1 MKKTLLSIML
11 LFFVTALQAQ
21 RVKCAHR
28 FIPYPEK
35 EAQKEARATTRALS
49 GVPNH
54 FTGTKKGL
62 IILMNFQDVQ
72 FTDKNKNGKTFD
84 VNEFWNDLAN
94 KEGLKA
100 VSGMLVCGSIRDYF
114 RAQSYNEFTID
125 FDVRG
130 PYTAK
135 NKYSYYGR
143 NKDWGGGNEFDQN
156 PMELIVEAVNAC
168 KDEVNFK
175 DYDWDGDGEV
185 DQVYVVYAGHGEA
198 SYAGNP
204 DLIWP
209 HEAELVPLGY
219 EVKLQDMV
227 INTYACGNELNYN
240 DRVMGIG
247 TICHEFSHCLGLPDV
262 YDVDYNGN
270 VTPGEYDIMD
280 AGNYNGD
287 GWYPPSYSSVER
299 NFCGWLEP
307 KRVGNVDEANA
318 LGLQPLTQSPDAA
331 IITREVGSTDY
342 YLIEK
347 RKKESWD
354 SYLPAFTKNTTVDEI
369 TLAWHVNYDLAR
381 WLKNEV
387 NTDPNNMG
395 LTLVPL
401 DQVPGYVTGIQTIE
415 KTDDE
420 AGPWYDLQ
428 GRQLQGKPTQKG
440 VYIRNKQKIT
450 IR

>member
-28 FIPYPEK
+28 FVPYPE
-35 EAQKEARATTRALS
+35 KEARATTRAQI
-49 GVPNH
+49 GVPAH
-54 FTGTKKGL
+54 YTGTKKGL

-84 VNEFWNDLAN
+84 VNEFWNDIAN

-100 VSGMLVCGSIRDYF
+100 VNGMLVCGSIRDYF

-143 NKDWGGGNEFDQN
+143 NKDYGGGYVFDQN
-156 PMELIVEAVNAC
+156 PVELIVEAVNAC

-198 SYAGNP
+198 SYDGDP

-209 HEAELVPLGY
+209 HESELESWLDEKTTLQG
-219 EVKLQDMV
+219 VK
-227 INTYACGNELNYN
+227 INTYACGNELDPS
-240 DRVMGIG
+240 DRIMGIG

-262 YDVDYNGN
+262 YN
-270 VTPGEYDIMD
+270 TESGESVVGYYDLMD

-287 GWYPPSYSSVER
+287 SWYPTGYSAFER
-299 NFCGWLEP
+299 YFCGWLDP

-331 IITREVGSTDY
+331 IITRELGSTDY

-354 SYLPAFTKNTTVDEI
+354 SYLPCFTNGVDEV

-381 WLKNEV
+381 WQENDV
-387 NTDPNNMG
+387 NTDPKNLG
-395 LTLVPL
+395 ISIVPL
-401 DQVPGYVTGIQTIE
+401 DQVPSYATGIQTIE
-415 KTDDE
+415 KTSDE
-420 AGPWYDLQ
+420 TAPWYDLQ

-440 VYIRNKQKIT
+440 VYIHNFKKIVNK
-450 IR
+450 

>member
-11 LFFVTALQAQ
+11 LLFVTALQAQ
-21 RVKCAHR
+21 RIKCAHR

-35 EAQKEARATTRALS
+35 EARATTRTQLA
-49 GVPNH
+49 VPTH
-54 FTGTKKGL
+54 YTGTKKGL

-84 VNEFWNDLAN
+84 VNEYWNDLAN

-114 RAQSYNEFTID
+114 RAQSYNEFTLD

-143 NKDWGGGNEFDQN
+143 NKDYGGGNMFDQN
-156 PMELIVEAVNAC
+156 PVELIVEAVNAC
-168 KDEVNFK
+168 SSEVNFK

-185 DQVYVVYAGHGEA
+185 DQVYVIYAGHGEA
-198 SYAGNP
+198 SYDDP

-209 HEAELVPLGY
+209 HESEIDNWGIG
-219 EVKLQDMV
+219 EVKLQDV
-227 INTYACGNELNYN
+227 KINTYACGNELDNQ
-240 DRVMGIG
+240 DRTMGIG

-262 YDVDYNGN
+262 YNVETGKGVVDY
-270 VTPGEYDIMD
+270 YDIMD

-287 GWYPPSYSSVER
+287 SWYPAGYSSFER
-299 NFCGWLEP
+299 YFCGWLNP
-307 KRVGNVDEANA
+307 KRVGSVDEANG

-331 IITREVGSTDY
+331 IITREEGSTDY

-354 SYLPAFTKNTTVDEI
+354 TFLTDFTKNQSLSEI

-381 WLKNEV
+381 WQDNHV

-395 LTLVPL
+395 LVVVPL
-401 DQVPGYVTGIQTIE
+401 EDVPSYATGIQTIE

-420 AGPWYDLQ
+420 AGSWYDLQ
-428 GRQLQGKPTQKG
+428 GRQLQSKPTSKG

>member
-1 MKKTLLSIML
+1 MKKTLLFIIL
-11 LFFVTALQAQ
+11 LLMVVTVQAQ

-28 FIPYPEK
+28 FVPYPE
-35 EAQKEARATTRALS
+35 KEARATTRADA
-49 GVPNH
+49 GVPTSY
-54 FTGTKKGL
+54 TGDKKGL

-84 VNEFWNDLAN
+84 VNEFWNDIAN

-100 VSGMLVCGSIRDYF
+100 VNGMLVCGSIRDYF
-114 RAQSYNEFTID
+114 RAQSYNEFTLD
-125 FDVRG
+125 FDVKG

-135 NKYSYYGR
+135 NRYSYYGR
-143 NKDWGGGNEFDQN
+143 NKDYGGYEFDQN
-156 PMELIVEAVNAC
+156 PVELIVEAVNAC

-198 SYAGNP
+198 SYNDP

-209 HEAELVPLGY
+209 HESSIDGWGLDEL
-219 EVKLQDMV
+219 KLQGV
-227 INTYACGNELNYN
+227 KINTYACGNELDPS
-240 DRVMGIG
+240 DRIMGIG

-262 YDVDYNGN
+262 YN
-270 VTPGEYDIMD
+270 TESGESVVGYYELMD

-287 GWYPPSYSSVER
+287 SWYPAGYSSFER
-299 NFCGWLEP
+299 YFCGWLEP

-331 IITREVGSTDY
+331 IITRELGSTDY

-354 SYLPAFTKNTTVDEI
+354 SYLPCFTNGVDEV
-369 TLAWHVNYDLAR
+369 TLAWHVNYDLAI
-381 WLKNEV
+381 WQKNEV
-387 NTDPNNMG
+387 NNDPNNLG
-395 LTLVPL
+395 LVLVPL
-401 DQVPGYVTGIQTIE
+401 EDVPGYATGIQTIE